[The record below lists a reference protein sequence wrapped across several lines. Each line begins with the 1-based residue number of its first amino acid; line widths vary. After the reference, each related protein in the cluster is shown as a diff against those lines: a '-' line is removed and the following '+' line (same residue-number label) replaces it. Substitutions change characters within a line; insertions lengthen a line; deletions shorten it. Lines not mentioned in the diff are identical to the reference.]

1 MRIAAALDL
10 GGTHLTVG
18 SVELDSA
25 TVSSRARVT
34 LPEDASREQ
43 LLELMLAAL
52 AKHGEGAE
60 CVGVAAPGPFD
71 YGGGVSWI
79 EHKLRPLCG
88 VDVRA
93 ELASGLG
100 VPPRSV
106 SFLNDAEAFLLG
118 EWWAGAAADHE
129 RVVGVTLGTGLGGAF
144 LEEGRPVRSG
154 PRVPADAALYL
165 LTYRGA
171 PVEEAISRAAL
182 IARYGDPVL
191 EVAQIAERARAG
203 DGRARKAFHELAV
216 SLGEFLE
223 PWLRSF
229 AASCL
234 VVGGSISRAWDLLEV
249 GLHDSLAGAQGLE
262 LAPAALVDDAA
273 LIGAAR
279 HAAGLVPKASG
290 ERVLD
295 AQVAALRRRL
305 SASRARPLHELTVEE
320 ARAAQAAEAPA
331 DASGYDLD
339 VVELP
344 SPVPI
349 RLLRPSGL
357 RAAPVCIWIPGG
369 GWTLDTHRVSEPA
382 CHRFAA
388 TTPCA
393 VAMVR
398 YGLAP
403 EHPFP
408 APLDDCVAAVRWLAS
423 EGAAHGLDVSRL
435 AIGGTS
441 AGANLSAAV
450 TLLARDLPLAAQV
463 LVYPAVL
470 HDSATRSMQEE
481 GDPLFL
487 DRAGAEWCWSNYLAD
502 AADGENPLASPL
514 RADDLR
520 GLPSALVLTAELDP
534 LRDEGELY
542 AARLR
547 LAGVPTHW
555 HRFDGVPHG
564 FFSLGGT
571 VDAADEAQELVVST
585 LREAFAST

>member
-1 MRIAAALDL
+1 VRIAAALDL
-10 GGTHLTVG
+10 GGTHVTVG

-25 TVSSRARVT
+25 TVRSRARVA
-34 LPEDASREQ
+34 LPESASRGQ
-43 LLELMLAAL
+43 LLELMIAAL
-52 AKHGEGAE
+52 AKHGDGAE
-60 CVGVAAPGPFD
+60 CIGVAAPGPFD

-93 ELASGLG
+93 KLAKGVG
-100 VPPRSV
+100 VPPQSV

-118 EWWAGAAADHE
+118 EWSAGAAAGHE

-154 PRVPADAALYL
+154 PRVPPDAALYL

-182 IARYGDPVL
+182 VARYGDPAL
-191 EVAQIAERARAG
+191 DVAHIAERARAG
-203 DGRARKAFHELAV
+203 DERAREAFHDLAV
-216 SLGEFLE
+216 SLGRFLE

-229 AASCL
+229 AATRL
-234 VVGGSISRAWDLLEV
+234 VVGGSISRAWDLLEP
-249 GLHDSLAGAQGLE
+249 GLRGALAGVAGLE
-262 LAPAALVDDAA
+262 PAPAALVDDAA

-279 HAAGLVPKASG
+279 HAAGLVPKASV

-295 AQVAALRRRL
+295 AQVAALRDTL
-305 SASRARPLHELTVEE
+305 TASRARPLHELTVAE

-331 DASGYDLD
+331 DASAYELD
-339 VVELP
+339 IVELR

-357 RAAPVCIWIPGG
+357 RSAPVCIWIPGG

-382 CHRFAA
+382 CRRFAA
-388 TTPCA
+388 ETPCA

-398 YGLAP
+398 YRLAP

-408 APLDDCVAAVRWLAS
+408 GPLDDCVAAVRWLAS
-423 EGAAHGLDVSRL
+423 EGATHGLDVSRL

-450 TLLARDLPLAAQV
+450 TLLARDLSLAAQV

-470 HDSATRSMQEE
+470 HGSATRSMREE

-487 DRAGAEWCWSNYLAD
+487 DRAGAEWCWSHYLAE

-520 GLPSALVLTAELDP
+520 GLAPALVVTAELDP

-547 LAGVPTHW
+547 SAGVPMRW
-555 HRFDGVPHG
+555 RRFDAVPHG
-564 FFSLGGT
+564 FFSLGGM
-571 VDAADEAQELVVST
+571 VDAADEAQELVVAT
-585 LREAFAST
+585 LREAFA